1 MAQCNSKRTPNLLP
15 LVCLLLLSIAPGCTS
30 ILSPIEGIP
39 VSHLPDELLGVR
51 RSEFVSVPVVML
63 ACPRDETYR
72 LSEGDILS
80 VFIDGVL
87 PYSSPNSAPTPPPVN
102 LPDKTSGLQPSIGY
116 PMPIQADG
124 MISLPL
130 LPPFSVEGMSVDE
143 ARSAIQQKYLEGE
156 FLSPGKSYPVV
167 SLMRRRTHGIT
178 VIRSN
183 SRTEN
188 GSDGTASG
196 YSLELPESNNDV
208 LNALSLSGGLP
219 GFNERNEV
227 IVYKTSQIPAE
238 RRNELM
244 AQLLSSPCG
253 GCAANSGCMNAQS
266 SFGSDP
272 NCFSFDDQM
281 LESQFVIRIPLRYP
295 PGQIPTIRPS
305 DVTLETGDIVQVE
318 NRETEFFYTGGLMR
332 GGQFPLPRDYD
343 LDVLGAL
350 ALAGQGLASTGS
362 GGGGGGGGG
371 GAGGGLI
378 QGIGGTSPTQLFVI
392 RKLACGR
399 TYNIEVDLQ
408 IAMNNSSENILVQP
422 GDTLILRYKP
432 HEELVNFSIGTFF
445 TFGIRELFSN

>member
-1 MAQCNSKRTPNLLP
+1 MAHRKLEKTSIHLP
-15 LVCLLLLSIAPGCTS
+15 LVCLLILSIAPGCTS
-30 ILSPIEGIP
+30 LLSPIEGIP

-51 RSEFVSVPVVML
+51 RSEFASVPVVML
-63 ACPRDETYR
+63 SRPKEDAYR
-72 LSEGDILS
+72 LDEGDILS

-102 LPDKTSGLQPSIGY
+102 LPDRDSGLQPSIGY
-116 PMPIQADG
+116 PMPVQAGG

-130 LPPFSVEGMSVDE
+130 LPPFSVQGMTVDE
-143 ARSAIQQKYLEGE
+143 ARSVIQRKYLEGE
-156 FLSPGKSYPVV
+156 FISPGKSHPVV
-167 SLMRRRTHGIT
+167 SLMRRRTQAVT

-196 YSLELPESNNDV
+196 YSLELPEGSNDV
-208 LNALSLSGGLP
+208 LNALTLSGGLP

-227 IVYKTSQIPAE
+227 VIYKTSQIPVE
-238 RRNELM
+238 SRNELM
-244 AQLLSSPCG
+244 ARLLSSPCG
-253 GCAANSGCMNAQS
+253 GLNSNPCCMNAA
-266 SFGSDP
+266 GSLTTDP

-281 LESQFVIRIPLRYP
+281 LESQFVVRIPLRYP

-305 DVTLETGDIVQVE
+305 DVTLVTGDIVQVE
-318 NRETEFFYTGGLMR
+318 NRETEFFYTGGLLR

-343 LDVLGAL
+343 LDALGAI
-350 ALAGQGLASTGS
+350 ALAGQGLGS
-362 GGGGGGGGG
+362 SNGGGGGR
-371 GAGGGLI
+371 GGLI
-378 QGIGGTSPTQLFVI
+378 QGIGGASPTQLFII
-392 RKLACGR
+392 RKLDCGR

-408 IAMNNSSENILVQP
+408 IAMNNSSENILVLP

-445 TFGIRELFSN
+445 TFGIRELFRN